1 MRRLSLS
8 SLSAV
13 VVDDEVFTLVRDERR
28 LTLLSLDT
36 SSGVIDELASF
47 QGSRGFV
54 LKARAGKILVSI
66 DDKLYLIEDGVC
78 RLVLTA
84 TRPENIFW
92 HLVES
97 NGVVFMHEYG
107 ESPTGIYVSEDLE
120 HWRKLIT
127 NLDVDKSSRHFHCLA
142 YDRYRNWLI
151 ATLGDGCLVRVIT
164 SPDLGNSW
172 RPLYS
177 GPWQFVPIVPLE
189 DRIVLGMDSGI
200 ARGGLGV
207 YFPEGG
213 WNFIFLKWVDG
224 TVRFAQMSDLKLL
237 SNGLWLAALGTP
249 QAILASEDLK
259 TWKLVYVEGFDKT
272 FNIHM
277 TISEGTNVVC
287 STGENLLLFN
297 KNELKSM
304 ALNNQPVIVEYRAY
318 LDKLKGAA
326 FVLKRRLSSRPWA

>member
-1 MRRLSLS
+1 M
-8 SLSAV
+8 
-13 VVDDEVFTLVRDERR
+13 
-28 LTLLSLDT
+28 
-36 SSGVIDELASF
+36 
-47 QGSRGFV
+47 
-54 LKARAGKILVSI
+54 
-66 DDKLYLIEDGVC
+66 
-78 RLVLTA
+78 LTA
-84 TRPENIFW
+84 TRPENVFW
-92 HLVES
+92 HLVEN
-97 NGVVFMHEYG
+97 NGVVFVHEYG

-127 NLDVDKSSRHFHCLA
+127 NLDIDKSSRHFHYLA

-213 WNFIFLKWVDG
+213 WNFLFLKWVDG

>member
-1 MRRLSLS
+1 MRKLSLS

-13 VVDDEVFTLVRDERR
+13 VVDDRVFTLVRDERR

-54 LKARAGKILVSI
+54 LKAGGGRILVSI
-66 DDKLYLIEDGVC
+66 NDKLYLIEDGAC
-78 RLVLTA
+78 RLMLTA
-84 TRPENIFW
+84 TRPENVFW
-92 HLVES
+92 HLVEN

-127 NLDVDKSSRHFHCLA
+127 NFDIDKSSRHFHYLA
-142 YDRYRNWLI
+142 YDRCRNWLI

-172 RPLYS
+172 RPLYR

-200 ARGGLGV
+200 ARGGVGV
-207 YFPEGG
+207 YFPEGL

-237 SNGLWLAALGTP
+237 SNGLWLVALGTP

-259 TWKLVYVEGFDKT
+259 TWKLVYVESFDKA

-277 TISEGTNVVC
+277 MISEGTDKVVC
-287 STGENLLLFN
+287 STGKSLLLLS
-297 KNELKSM
+297 KSELENSLKT
-304 ALNNQPVIVEYRAY
+304 QPVMVEYKAH
-318 LDKLKGAA
+318 LDKLRGAA
-326 FVLKRRLSSRPWA
+326 FVLKRRLSSL